1 MGSTF
6 VSYSSFFLE
15 NHQMKDCKMYIL
27 ALLSRLF
34 SVSIFCDKD
43 RFCLDLL
50 YICIHMFV
58 TKFLTSP
65 EKKEIAS
72 EVFYWDMKM

>member
-34 SVSIFCDKD
+34 TLKYLKNIKWNRVEEPKIFT
-43 RFCLDLL
+43 LELL
-50 YICIHMFV
+50 F
-58 TKFLTSP
+58 
-65 EKKEIAS
+65 
-72 EVFYWDMKM
+72 